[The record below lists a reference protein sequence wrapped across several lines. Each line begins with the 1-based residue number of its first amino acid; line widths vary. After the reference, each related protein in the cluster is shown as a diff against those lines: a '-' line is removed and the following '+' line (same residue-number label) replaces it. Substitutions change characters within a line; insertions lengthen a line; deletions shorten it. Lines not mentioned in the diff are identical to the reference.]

1 MSRYSQSELLQAVL
15 QPLLD
20 DFIYWF
26 GRARSQLEQHEL
38 INLSTAQQADLLA
51 RVHQAQQEVL
61 AAIALFKSTGQ
72 QVGVDPAAVRRWHEL
87 VAECWRVSIEH
98 HTKYSKEP

>member
-1 MSRYSQSELLQAVL
+1 MSGYSKSELLQAVL

-26 GRARSQLEQHEL
+26 GRAQSLLEQREL
-38 INLSTAQQADLLA
+38 PDLSTAQQADLLA

-61 AAIALFKSTGQ
+61 AAIALFRATGKQ
-72 QVGVDPAAVRRWHEL
+72 AGVDPAAVRRWHEL
-87 VAECWRVSIEH
+87 VAECWRASIAYRAADPE
-98 HTKYSKEP
+98 EG

>member
-1 MSRYSQSELLQAVL
+1 MSGYSQSELLQAVL

-26 GRARSQLEQHEL
+26 GKARSRLERHEL
-38 INLSTAQQADLLA
+38 TRLSTAQQADLLA
-51 RVHQAQQEVL
+51 RVHQAQQEVI

-87 VAECWRVSIEH
+87 VAECWRVSIEER
-98 HTKYSKEP
+98 TTDSKES